1 MNILVFEFIT
11 GGSFCNQEFPDSLLE
26 EGLIMLK
33 ALVEDLLRL
42 NDVQL
47 YVPLDWRLNA
57 NDLLPSSDRL
67 HIFEIAQGKTTEDI
81 LSDLLAD
88 CDAVW
93 PIAPESDHILSA
105 ICKFVEEHNKILLSS
120 SSQATELTGDKLATY
135 LRLNQFEIPAVPTA
149 RFSYQTD
156 PMVGEWVLKPVD
168 GVGCE
173 GSYIIRNQHDFQR
186 ALQADENRAG
196 HVIQP
201 YIIGQSLSLSCLFKY
216 GRGWLLCC
224 NRQEIEIEQ
233 NGFSLTGCQVNFLKD
248 RHGKYRKLVERI
260 ARAIPGLWGYVGIDL
275 IEAEQGPLVLEINP
289 RLTTSFAGLRIALG
303 FNVAEQ
309 VLQLI
314 DADPELIQTQS
325 RQINIKIP
333 GKQKN
338 AS

>member
-11 GGSFCNQEFPDSLLE
+11 GGGLCNQEFPDSLLE

-47 YVPLDWRLNA
+47 YVPLDRRLNA
-57 NDLLPSSDRL
+57 NDRLPSSDRL
-67 HIFEIAQGKTTEDI
+67 HIIEIEEGKETEDI
-81 LSDLLAD
+81 LSELIGD

-93 PIAPESDHILSA
+93 PVAPESGHTLSA
-105 ICKFVEEHNKILLSS
+105 ICKFVEERNKILLSS
-120 SSQATELTGDKLATY
+120 SSQATELTGDKYVTY
-135 LRLNQFEIPAVPTA
+135 HRLNQFEIPVVPTT
-149 RFSYQTD
+149 RFSDQRGAID
-156 PMVGEWVLKPVD
+156 GVWVLKPVD

-173 GSYIIRNQHDFQR
+173 GIYIIRNQYDFQR
-186 ALQADENRAG
+186 ALQAVENRTEYI
-196 HVIQP
+196 IQP
-201 YIIGQSLSLSCLFKY
+201 YVTGRSLSLSCLFKY

-224 NRQEIEIEQ
+224 NRQDIDIEQ

-248 RHGKYRKLVERI
+248 RHGKYRNLVERI

-289 RLTTSFAGLRIALG
+289 RLTTSYAGLRNALG
-303 FNVAEQ
+303 INVAEQ

-314 DADPELIQTQS
+314 SADPELNQTLC
-325 RQINIKIP
+325 RQINLKIP
-333 GKQKN
+333 GKLKN